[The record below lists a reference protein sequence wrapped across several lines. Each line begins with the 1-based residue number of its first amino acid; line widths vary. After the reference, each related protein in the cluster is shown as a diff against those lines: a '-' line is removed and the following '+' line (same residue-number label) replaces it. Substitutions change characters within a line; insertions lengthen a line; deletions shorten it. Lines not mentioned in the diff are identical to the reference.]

1 VTSPNQPLSRI
12 QFSTARMSTDPA
24 LVLLVRM
31 NENTALEPLEPE

>member
-1 VTSPNQPLSRI
+1 
-12 QFSTARMSTDPA
+12 MSTDPA